1 MAADRLAVLARRT
14 REALLTT
21 NEMLRLNEQVRR
33 DVTADIRRSGVAL
46 AA

>member
-1 MAADRLAVLARRT
+1 MLFRSVLARRT
-14 REALLTT
+14 REALLS
-21 NEMLRLNEQVRR
+21 NDEALRLNEQVRR